1 MCMVPYAREE
11 LIPGDGL
18 QHPGAADEGAQG
30 GGEGGRE
37 AAGVDDGSPGTDHVH
52 HLDNRAESV
61 TVKGPNKRYPPLP
74 SPAH

>member
-1 MCMVPYAREE
+1 MVPYAREE

-37 AAGVDDGSPGTDHVH
+37 AAGVDERAPRRHDLGGDSIDIFGTSPK
-52 HLDNRAESV
+52 LSV
-61 TVKGPNKRYPPLP
+61 IMFLCFETCHN
-74 SPAH
+74 S